1 MVVVDESVLRHA
13 HITKTTTNKTK
24 TTNNDCGDIR
34 GNLKGR
40 NLVEGYTMS
49 EVSQPPAGPR
59 IRAA

>member
-1 MVVVDESVLRHA
+1 MVVVDESLLRHA

-24 TTNNDCGDIR
+24 TNNDCGDIR
-34 GNLKGR
+34 GNLKR
-40 NLVEGYTMS
+40 LDLVQGYRMS

>member
-24 TTNNDCGDIR
+24 TTNSNCGDTR
-34 GNLKGR
+34 GNLKR
-40 NLVEGYTMS
+40 LDLVQGNRMS
-49 EVSQPPAGPR
+49 EVSQPPTGPR